1 MIKKILN
8 AKLHRVKVTGTAC
21 DYEGS
26 ISIGKDAL
34 DASGIKPFESV
45 LVANTNNG
53 KRFETYVMEGK
64 IGEIVVNG
72 AAARLAAMGDKLI
85 ILSFAWMEEN
95 KYADHCP
102 VALLF
107 DENNR
112 IKKVLK
118 IKLRGNSE
126 KD

>member
-26 ISIGKDAL
+26 ITIGKDAL
-34 DASGIKPFESV
+34 EASGIKPFESV

-53 KRFETYVMEGK
+53 ERFETYVMEGRS
-64 IGEIVVNG
+64 GEIIVNG

-85 ILSFAWMEEN
+85 VLSFVWIEDSS
-95 KYADHCP
+95 YYDHAP
-102 VALLF
+102 MAILF
-107 DENNR
+107 DEDNK
-112 IKKVLK
+112 IKKTLK
-118 IKLRGNSE
+118 IKL
-126 KD
+126 